1 MYWYVFLAR
10 SNDSR
15 DFQIFSCTAPTRMLT
30 TGLSDFSFNSISK
43 EFFFATTSGLLLWLG
58 FVSFQFLL
66 CFFFVFWPFQNVDN
80 IRLQHLFE
88 EHKHFRLSAFV

>member
-10 SNDSR
+10 SYDSR

-66 CFFFVFWPFQNVDN
+66 CFFCFLALPKC
-80 IRLQHLFE
+80 R
-88 EHKHFRLSAFV
+88 